1 MTSTE
6 NIYISKAKKLN
17 KEQQERVLSRMDGKL
32 PKRLKK
38 EKITTLEAITL
49 QLELEDEHLLEWREK
64 MAEIREKEDKEKL
77 KAQEKLEKSKDK
89 K

>member
-38 EKITTLEAITL
+38 EKITTLEAIAL

-77 KAQEKLEKSKDK
+77 KTLEKLEKSKEK